1 MFPGQ
6 STRTFKGSPPAVS
19 LSPAWSRPEMGP
31 EQTTQGGG
39 ALVSGP
45 RRAPRRLWIS
55 VYRATPLSP
64 SPVWIPAPAPASG
77 VIVGKC
83 PDLVCPPCT
92 PVRPQRLSC
101 RAVCAGPPHPS
112 PVSLT
117 SQSSWALSALQPGS
131 HGEPAFSRAPARL
144 HFASPEQGR
153 YGIWL
158 E

>member
-1 MFPGQ
+1 MGPG
-6 STRTFKGSPPAVS
+6 V
-19 LSPAWSRPEMGP
+19 GP

-39 ALVSGP
+39 VLVSGP
-45 RRAPRRLWIS
+45 RRAPCRVWILVS
-55 VYRATPLSP
+55 RAAALSP
-64 SPVWIPAPAPASG
+64 SPVCIPAPAPASG
-77 VIVGKC
+77 VIV
-83 PDLVCPPCT
+83 LVSWGLGSQT
-92 PVRPQRLSC
+92 PMRPQRLSC
-101 RAVCAGPPHPS
+101 RAVCVRPPHPS

-117 SQSSWALSALQPGS
+117 SQSSWTLSALQLGS